1 MKETPHTIRTRQRRG
16 TRGALCA
23 ALAATLFGLGAAPAA
38 RAEIYAAEGPIQAVT
53 NNGGGSGSIQVF
65 GVVVD
70 IPAGTPIESPSATL
84 SMGQLAS
91 GTSLPGRTQPGF
103 IGGTTIIDGTIDP
116 ATLAVTAASVFVEP
130 AENVTLGV
138 FTSAW
143 TGTSIGVNGTP
154 AVLLT
159 DPRIPGEVTNDFG
172 LPIDPST
179 IPVGALASVEGYFG
193 DADQQLHAFLIT
205 SSAGTL
211 ADPATP
217 QVAILRARC
226 AIGGTLTVDGSVYD
240 PNETRDPP
248 PARTITVLNPGLA
261 AAPKNFP
268 TNATSTTVPT
278 LAIDGGGPTTQTF
291 RYRTGVNASDPD
303 TDNGA
308 CPSTVRVRVQN
319 PLASADATV
328 FIRGVVPA
336 PPVGG
341 VNTSPVAVNDTFT
354 VAPGQTIAINPLLND
369 TDAEG
374 NIAPG
379 TLAIQSGPTVGTIT
393 NLAGG
398 EFDYTAPGSAGQ
410 ATITYNVADTGGL
423 VSNTATI
430 TINIQVPSMET
441 VVIDRAVFRTGKN
454 RWVIRGTSDIPGST
468 VTAVLSSDPAS
479 PEIGTAVV
487 DVTGAW
493 IVARR
498 NTGVIPS
505 NANRQVTVTSTGGGT
520 ATLQA
525 RIRN

>member
-1 MKETPHTIRTRQRRG
+1 MKETQHTIRTRQR
-16 TRGALCA
+16 RGALCA
-23 ALAATLFGLGAAPAA
+23 ALAATLFGLGAAPMA

-65 GVVVD
+65 GLTVA
-70 IPAGTPIESPSATL
+70 IPAGTPIESPSASL
-84 SMGQLAS
+84 SMGQLAN
-91 GTSLPGRTQPGF
+91 GANLPGRSQPGF
-103 IGGTTIIDGTIDP
+103 IGGTTIIDGTINPDGTG
-116 ATLAVTAASVFVEP
+116 ATAASVFVEP

-143 TGTSIGVNGTP
+143 SAATMSIGVNGTQ

-193 DADQQLHAFLIT
+193 NADQQLHAFLIT

-226 AIGGTLTVDGSVYD
+226 SIDGTLTVDGSVYD

-261 AAPKNFP
+261 AAPRNFP
-268 TNATSTTVPT
+268 ANGTSTTVPT

-291 RYRTGVNASDPD
+291 RYRTGVNAGDPD

-319 PLASADATV
+319 PPASADATV

-341 VNTSPVAVNDTFT
+341 VNTPPVAMNDTFT
-354 VAPGQTIAINPLLND
+354 VAPGQTIAINPLVND

-379 TLAIQSGPTVGTIT
+379 TLAIQSGPTAGTIT

-398 EFDYTAPGSAGQ
+398 EFDYTAPGGAGQ

-430 TINIQVPSMET
+430 TVNIQVPSVET
-441 VVIDRAVFRTGKN
+441 VVIDRAVFRTDKN

-468 VTAVLSSDPAS
+468 VTAVLSSDAGN